1 MTEMLVLTVLLVS
14 LLMFV
19 VYQLANS
26 RPGPEAEELK
36 QQAGFLGK
44 ELAALSER
52 FERNQA
58 RLIVVEREAEVFRGA
73 NRLLRSE
80 ESQRQAELSRMQSE
94 LDFYRRL
101 AGTSGTQTGL
111 AVYAAELITTDS
123 DRVYQF
129 ILTLTQNI
137 RRASV
142 ISGRARIDI
151 EGTLDDR
158 PVTLNWSGLTD
169 GSTPEPSFRFKYF
182 QQMEGYLALPENFG
196 PIRLRVT
203 LEVEDQ
209 RKPVIQAFD
218 WDELFTDPGENNESG
233 DD

>member
-1 MTEMLVLTVLLVS
+1 MLALTVLLVS

-26 RPGPEAEELK
+26 RHKPEAEELK
-36 QQAGFLGK
+36 QQADFLGK

-80 ESQRQAELSRMQSE
+80 ESQRQAELNRMQSE

-111 AVYAAELITTDS
+111 SVYAAELITTDS
-123 DRVYQF
+123 VRVYQF
-129 ILTLTQNI
+129 ILTLTQNF

-142 ISGRARIDI
+142 ISGKARIDI
-151 EGTLDDR
+151 EGTLDNR
-158 PVTLNWSGLTD
+158 LVTLKWSEVTD

-182 QQMEGYLALPENFG
+182 QQLEGYLVMPENFK
-196 PIRLRVT
+196 PIRLQVT
-203 LEVEDQ
+203 LVVKDQ
-209 RKPVIQAFD
+209 YQPVIHAFN
-218 WDELFTDPGENNESG
+218 WGELISGPRENHESG
-233 DD
+233 ED